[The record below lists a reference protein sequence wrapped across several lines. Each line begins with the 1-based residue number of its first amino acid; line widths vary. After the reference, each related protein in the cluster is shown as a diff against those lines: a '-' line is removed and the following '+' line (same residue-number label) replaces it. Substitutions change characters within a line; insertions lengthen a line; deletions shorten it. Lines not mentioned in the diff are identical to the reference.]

1 MRSNSRKI
9 VVTGAGGQIAY
20 SLLFRLASGALYGPE
35 QDISLVLLDIPAA
48 EDRVAGVAMELADGA
63 FPHVRAIITTSD
75 PLVAFQGAD
84 VVFLVGAKPR
94 VQGQERSD
102 LLRDNARIFAEQG
115 KALNAVA
122 CPDVK
127 ILVVGNPA
135 NSNALI
141 LSRNAPRIPRKNIT
155 AMMRL
160 DHNRA
165 VSMLAAAADTGVDNV
180 SGLAVWGNHSPTM
193 VADFSH
199 VTINDMPATSVIDP
213 VWLHD
218 IFGPWVAERGSEIIR
233 ARGASSA
240 ASAASAA
247 LDHMRDWIHGS
258 DGRWVSFG
266 IFGEGAYGFDE
277 ELVIGMPVICKG
289 GDYEIVDTFI
299 SDCVRE
305 RLERSIEELSAER
318 KALDAAA

>member
-1 MRSNSRKI
+1 MTPNSRKI

-20 SLLFRLASGALYGPE
+20 SLLFRIASGALYGPE

-48 EDRVAGVAMELADGA
+48 EDKVAGVAMELADGA
-63 FPHVRAIITTSD
+63 FPRVRAIITTSD
-75 PLVAFQGAD
+75 PLVAFEGAD
-84 VVFLVGAKPR
+84 AVFLVGAKPR
-94 VQGQERSD
+94 GKGQERSD
-102 LLRDNARIFAEQG
+102 LLRDNARIFEEQG

-141 LSRNAPRIPRKNIT
+141 VARNAPRIPRKNIT

-165 VSMLAAAADTGVDNV
+165 VSMLAAAADTGVEAV

-193 VADFSH
+193 VADISH
-199 VTINDMPATSVIDP
+199 VTINDKPVMSVLDP
-213 VWLHD
+213 VWLRD
-218 IFGPWVAERGSEIIR
+218 IFGPRVADRGSEIIR

-240 ASAASAA
+240 ASAANAA
-247 LDHMRDWIHGS
+247 LDHMRDWIYGS

-266 IFGEGAYGFDE
+266 IFGQGAYGFDE
-277 ELVIGMPVICKG
+277 ELVIGMPVVCEG
-289 GDYEIVDTFI
+289 GEYKVVDTSM
-299 SDCVRE
+299 SDYVRE
-305 RLERSIEELSAER
+305 RVERSIEELSAER
-318 KALDAAA
+318 EALDTAA